1 MALFKVKAVPDF
13 TQLRN
18 ELTKLSSTP
27 VKIQV
32 DATDFNALSNQAIKT
47 MNATARLTK
56 AQNELAVAQEKTKQ
70 TANQLAAAQQKTTQT
85 ANQLATQM
93 ERTATAEEKARKANL
108 DLSREIQKATTEQ
121 EKQKTVAAQT
131 ALQQEKTATS
141 AANLAVQQEKT
152 ATTAAKAAGSIKEV
166 GQEAKNTSAFAD
178 LMGDSFG
185 RVFARMAIWQV
196 LGDVISKTVSA
207 FKDAIATMKDVD
219 TEMVNVQKVTDYSK
233 AQMQELEANAYS
245 LASAYG
251 RAADEI
257 TTMYTTFARAGYIGD
272 QLDSMTELGTLLSN
286 IGDVSGD
293 TASKFLLAVD
303 AAWKLNGSEKD
314 LMTVMDGLNEV
325 TNKNAVDM
333 EALTSGITVAGSV
346 FAEAGESVQ
355 TFSALVGAGVAA
367 TQRSGSE
374 ISRALR
380 TIVMNIRQI
389 RGETEDGE
397 LIDGESIANA
407 SKALKEYAGIN
418 TMVNGQLRLSSDVLK
433 DLAAKWNDLD
443 TVAQSAI
450 SEALAGKR
458 QANVLSSLMGN
469 WDTVEKMMTDYADG
483 VGSALRENEIYMDS
497 WEAKSKKLSAA
508 WTEFVSHL
516 IETDAIK
523 GALDG
528 LIGLVELLDTDVGRF
543 VVTVGAAT
551 AGFALL
557 AETVK
562 ALKGLELVKDVK
574 AFGGV
579 LIDAAK
585 GSGTLSDALG
595 LLNLKSLAVVAGIA
609 ALVALI
615 AGLKQM
621 YEATFPTAESFT
633 ASINDANEKIKTNKE
648 RLDEINN
655 IPWNERTEAIL
666 SEKKALEEENEE
678 LKKNIELTEQRSVS
692 AAKTALF
699 GSEGS
704 AAYVAGGTA
713 LGGFR
718 PGGDTDSTATTE
730 ANIKAAQEYITV
742 LREEGQLTD
751 EQNIK
756 VQDLLETMQE
766 RAAYYEILKEH
777 SSELNESELEKL
789 DLLAQE
795 SQSYEDLVSAYDQAV
810 YGTEALINAY
820 VELNNNTY
828 ITEETYQRLIGI
840 YPQLAE
846 AATQTADGYVIQK
859 DALENLMSAEQR
871 QQAEIQNT
879 VSKLIEEAQQ
889 AGYTGQAMYDYAA
902 SLVTAGNTQLNVS
915 QQIAA
920 LQAIALQ
927 AGYTAQDV
935 ANAFAFMAQLANA
948 AAGMEGGSGNILKS
962 AFGNAAKNMA
972 ANAWSNLTSN
982 YTPSVSKVD
991 IPNETPSSGGSNDG
1005 SSGSSGKRGSSSGSG
1020 SSDSAA
1026 RKEAQAAIKQLQKD
1040 RDAEL
1045 DVIQKQI
1052 DALEEQA
1059 EIEDRQAKIEEY
1071 KLDILKKQ
1079 DAVMNARNE
1088 RTVRQYNA
1096 STGQWEWVADA
1107 TKVKKAEEDLE
1118 NAKKAL
1124 REYERKIELD
1134 LAVEELK
1141 TRQEAIKAAYQIKID
1156 AWQDYLDGLAGA
1168 ISSEAQY
1175 LQQSVA
1181 NNKAATDTIKKMWE
1195 ETNATKDN
1203 TGTGGSDTD
1212 EDLDKDGDG
1221 KIDSPDPKDDTVYA
1235 PSTASAEDIKIV
1247 QAYLGATIDGKWG
1260 TNSATALKNSR
1271 FTSFDEAYRYFFS
1284 DGGGRDRA
1292 QAKVDSG
1299 DATAGAQYRGAKQSG
1314 YSNDVAYAVVARSYK
1329 YYDEG
1334 GILQGMG
1341 GIKATP
1347 RDEIVLPPKLAARM
1361 LTPQASQVFQ
1371 ARVSELGYV
1380 YGAEQGIPKSLRG
1393 NSDNRSYTDN
1403 SGTRYQIGSIVMTE
1417 QQAKSTTIYE
1427 AAQQAHN
1434 LQAFSA

>member
-1 MALFKVKAVPDF
+1 MATFKVTGVPDF
-13 TQLRN
+13 TQLKSEINKLQGKPIKIRVETQSAKSDVSN
-18 ELTKLSSTP
+18 VQREISQLGTSAEKTGISVSNMFTKLAAVSP
-27 VKIQV
+27 IYAAVKAFREALDTMKAVDTELVSIQKV
-32 DATDFNALSNQAIKT
+32 TGYTAQQMDKLSESAYNLASQYGR
-47 MNATARLTK
+47 TAD
-56 AQNELAVAQEKTKQ
+56 EV
-70 TANQLAAAQQKTTQT
+70 LAAA
-85 ANQLATQM
+85 
-93 ERTATAEEKARKANL
+93 
-108 DLSREIQKATTEQ
+108 
-121 EKQKTVAAQT
+121 
-131 ALQQEKTATS
+131 
-141 AANLAVQQEKT
+141 
-152 ATTAAKAAGSIKEV
+152 
-166 GQEAKNTSAFAD
+166 
-178 LMGDSFG
+178 
-185 RVFARMAIWQV
+185 
-196 LGDVISKTVSA
+196 
-207 FKDAIATMKDVD
+207 
-219 TEMVNVQKVTDYSK
+219 
-233 AQMQELEANAYS
+233 
-245 LASAYG
+245 
-251 RAADEI
+251 
-257 TTMYTTFARAGYIGD
+257 TTFARAGYED
-272 QLDSMTELGTLLSN
+272 QIEALAELSLLTQN
-286 IGDVSGD
+286 VGDVSAD
-293 TASKFLLAVD
+293 TASKFIIAAD
-303 AAWKLNGSEKD
+303 AAWKLGGNETK
-314 LMTVMDGLNEV
+314 LREILDGLNEI

-397 LIDGESIANA
+397 LIDGKSIANA
-407 SKALKEYAGIN
+407 SKALKEYAGIS
-418 TMVNGQLRLSSDVLK
+418 TMANGQLRLASDVL
-433 DLAAKWNDLD
+433 DELAEKWENLD

-458 QANVLSSLMGN
+458 QSNVLMALMGN
-469 WDTVEKMMTDYADG
+469 WETVEQAIVDYANG
-483 VGSALRENEIYMDS
+483 AGSALEENEYYLNS
-497 WEAKSKKLSAA
+497 WEAKSKQLSAA

-516 IETDAIK
+516 VDTGTIT
-523 GALDG
+523 GALDTITAAIDFLDSDMGRLVITTGALVKGAEALSKAASSLKNTKIANDISNIFSAFSAAKAGSTAAGSALTFMKDAAVSAGKKLGFVG
-528 LIGLVELLDTDVGRF
+528 LILAGISAAIKEQMRPMQEYKDAMEAVA
-543 VVTVGAAT
+543 GAQEK
-551 AGFALL
+551 L
-557 AETVK
+557 AETSSEYDDLISRTDSLTEAEK
-562 ALKGLELVKDVK
+562 NRLEV
-574 AFGGV
+574 
-579 LIDAAK
+579 
-585 GSGTLSDALG
+585 
-595 LLNLKSLAVVAGIA
+595 
-609 ALVALI
+609 
-615 AGLKQM
+615 LKQIR
-621 YEATFPTAESFT
+621 AE
-633 ASINDANEKIKTNKE
+633 EE
-648 RLDEINN
+648 
-655 IPWNERTEAIL
+655 
-666 SEKKALEEENEE
+666 KALETAKKSAWEKWNNLHGTGAQTVVGGATGVGGGLGSGAIQTESRDAAALREYNDELALIEENYQSGQMAAGEYYKA
-678 LKKNIELTEQRSVS
+678 LQDLNS
-692 AAKTALF
+692 A
-699 GSEGS
+699 
-704 AAYVAGGTA
+704 
-713 LGGFR
+713 
-718 PGGDTDSTATTE
+718 
-730 ANIKAAQEYITV
+730 
-742 LREEGQLTD
+742 REEDISTIREAIDAGYD
-751 EQNIK
+751 
-756 VQDLLETMQE
+756 V
-766 RAAYYEILKEH
+766 
-777 SSELNESELEKL
+777 
-789 DLLAQE
+789 
-795 SQSYEDLVSAYDQAV
+795 SQQQWDLVARYDEVQQKLGATSSV
-810 YGTEALINAY
+810 T
-820 VELNNNTY
+820 NTY
-828 ITEETYQRLIGI
+828 VNSLI
-840 YPQLAE
+840 
-846 AATQTADGYVIQK
+846 
-859 DALENLMSAEQR
+859 S
-871 QQAEIQNT
+871 
-879 VSKLIEEAQQ
+879 EAQQ

-982 YTPSVSKVD
+982 YTPSVSKVN
-991 IPNETPSSGGSNDG
+991 IPNETPSNGGSNDG
-1005 SSGSSGKRGSSSGSG
+1005 SDSGSSGKRGSSSGSG

-1026 RKEAQAAIKQLQKD
+1026 RKEAQAAIKQLQKE

-1059 EIEDRQAKIEEY
+1059 KIEDRQAKIEEY

-1096 STGQWEWVADA
+1096 STGQWEWVADS

-1299 DATAGAQYRGAKQSG
+1299 DTAAANQYSGAKRSG
-1314 YSNDVAYAVVARSYK
+1314 YSNDVAYAVVARTYK

-1380 YGAEQGIPKSLRG
+1380 YGVEQGIPKSLRG
-1393 NSDNRSYTDN
+1393 NRITDSHN
-1403 SGTRYQIGSIVMTE
+1403 VTTQYIVNGAQIGT
-1417 QQAKSTTIYE
+1417 YE
-1427 AAQQAHN
+1427 AEHMSMADVVRGLAGTSHH
-1434 LQAFSA
+1434 LQIFGNKT

>member
-1 MALFKVKAVPDF
+1 MATFKVTGVPDF
-13 TQLRN
+13 TQLKSEINKLQGKPIKIRVETQSAKSDVSN
-18 ELTKLSSTP
+18 VQREISQLGTSAEKTGISVSNMFTKLAAVSPIYAAAKAFREALDTMKAVDTELVS
-27 VKIQV
+27 IQKV
-32 DATDFNALSNQAIKT
+32 TGYTAQQMDKLSESAYNLASQYGR
-47 MNATARLTK
+47 TAD
-56 AQNELAVAQEKTKQ
+56 EV
-70 TANQLAAAQQKTTQT
+70 LAAA
-85 ANQLATQM
+85 
-93 ERTATAEEKARKANL
+93 
-108 DLSREIQKATTEQ
+108 
-121 EKQKTVAAQT
+121 
-131 ALQQEKTATS
+131 
-141 AANLAVQQEKT
+141 
-152 ATTAAKAAGSIKEV
+152 
-166 GQEAKNTSAFAD
+166 
-178 LMGDSFG
+178 
-185 RVFARMAIWQV
+185 
-196 LGDVISKTVSA
+196 
-207 FKDAIATMKDVD
+207 
-219 TEMVNVQKVTDYSK
+219 
-233 AQMQELEANAYS
+233 
-245 LASAYG
+245 
-251 RAADEI
+251 
-257 TTMYTTFARAGYIGD
+257 TTFARAGYED
-272 QLDSMTELGTLLSN
+272 QIEALAELSLLTQN
-286 IGDVSGD
+286 VGDVSAD
-293 TASKFLLAVD
+293 TASKFIIAAD
-303 AAWKLNGSEKD
+303 AAWKLGGNETK
-314 LMTVMDGLNEV
+314 LREILDGLNEI

-407 SKALKEYAGIN
+407 SKALKEYAGIS
-418 TMVNGQLRLSSDVLK
+418 TMANGQLRLASDVL
-433 DLAAKWNDLD
+433 DELAEKWENLD

-458 QANVLSSLMGN
+458 QSNVLMALMGN
-469 WDTVEKMMTDYADG
+469 WETVEQAIVDYANG
-483 VGSALRENEIYMDS
+483 AGSALEENEYYLNS
-497 WEAKSKKLSAA
+497 WEAKSKQLSAA

-516 IETDAIK
+516 VDTGTIT
-523 GALDG
+523 GALDTITAAIDFLDSDMGRLVITTGALVKGAEALSKAASSLKNTKIANDISNIFSAFSAAKAGSTAAGSALTFMKDAAVSAGKKLGFVG
-528 LIGLVELLDTDVGRF
+528 LILAGISAAIKEQMRPMQEYKDAMEAVA
-543 VVTVGAAT
+543 GAQEK
-551 AGFALL
+551 L
-557 AETVK
+557 AETSSEYDDLISRTDSLTEAEK
-562 ALKGLELVKDVK
+562 NRLEV
-574 AFGGV
+574 
-579 LIDAAK
+579 
-585 GSGTLSDALG
+585 
-595 LLNLKSLAVVAGIA
+595 
-609 ALVALI
+609 
-615 AGLKQM
+615 LKQIR
-621 YEATFPTAESFT
+621 AE
-633 ASINDANEKIKTNKE
+633 EE
-648 RLDEINN
+648 
-655 IPWNERTEAIL
+655 
-666 SEKKALEEENEE
+666 KALETAKKSAWEKWNNLHGTGAQTVVGGATGVGGGLGSGAIQTESRDAAALREYNDELALIEENYQSGQMAAGEYYKA
-678 LKKNIELTEQRSVS
+678 LQDLNS
-692 AAKTALF
+692 A
-699 GSEGS
+699 
-704 AAYVAGGTA
+704 
-713 LGGFR
+713 
-718 PGGDTDSTATTE
+718 
-730 ANIKAAQEYITV
+730 
-742 LREEGQLTD
+742 REEDISTIREAIDAGYD
-751 EQNIK
+751 
-756 VQDLLETMQE
+756 V
-766 RAAYYEILKEH
+766 
-777 SSELNESELEKL
+777 
-789 DLLAQE
+789 
-795 SQSYEDLVSAYDQAV
+795 SQQQWDLVARYDEVQQKLGATSSV
-810 YGTEALINAY
+810 T
-820 VELNNNTY
+820 NTY
-828 ITEETYQRLIGI
+828 VNSLI
-840 YPQLAE
+840 
-846 AATQTADGYVIQK
+846 
-859 DALENLMSAEQR
+859 S
-871 QQAEIQNT
+871 
-879 VSKLIEEAQQ
+879 EAQQ

-927 AGYTAQDV
+927 ASYTAQDV

-982 YTPSVSKVD
+982 YTPSVSKVN
-991 IPNETPSSGGSNDG
+991 IPNETPSNGGSNDG
-1005 SSGSSGKRGSSSGSG
+1005 SDSGSSGKRGSSSGSG

-1026 RKEAQAAIKQLQKD
+1026 RKEAQAAIKQLQKE

-1059 EIEDRQAKIEEY
+1059 KIEDRQAKIEEY

-1096 STGQWEWVADA
+1096 STGQWEWVADS

-1299 DATAGAQYRGAKQSG
+1299 DTAAANQYSGAKRSG
-1314 YSNDVAYAVVARSYK
+1314 YSNDVAYAVVARTYK
-1329 YYDEG
+1329 YYDDG

-1380 YGAEQGIPKSLRG
+1380 YGVEQGIPKSLRG
-1393 NSDNRSYTDN
+1393 NRITDSHN
-1403 SGTRYQIGSIVMTE
+1403 VTTQYIVNGAQIGT
-1417 QQAKSTTIYE
+1417 YE
-1427 AAQQAHN
+1427 AEHMSMADVVRGLAGTSHH
-1434 LQAFSA
+1434 LQIFGNKT